1 MKRLSGK
8 DGLLVGFTLFSMF
21 FGAGNLI
28 FPPGI
33 AAQAGTMTWFAV
45 IGLAIS
51 AVGLPVL
58 GIIAV
63 ARAGGM
69 DQLGQRVHPAF
80 AKVFTI
86 VAYLAIG
93 PCLAIPRTA
102 STSFE
107 MAVPPFVGSDAPI
120 WLFQLIYSVVFFGL
134 ALLIA
139 LRPEKLTDRLGKI
152 LCPILV
158 VLIVVTFAAC
168 LLNPLEGYGVPAER
182 WNTPIKAIS
191 AGFLDGYQTMDTIAA
206 LAFGIVIALNI
217 RARGVTEEK
226 AIVSGTVR
234 SGLMAGAMLLV
245 IYSMLAHIGGISGG
259 AVPNPSDGTEALTNI
274 VPLLFGSVGSVILA
288 AIFVIACFNVCVGL
302 ISSCGEY
309 FYGLCPKL
317 SYRGWAILFAV
328 VNMVLA
334 NAGLTQILAFSIPV
348 LNIIYPVAI
357 VLILLSFAH
366 SWLQHTPMVY
376 PAAILCTGVVSVL
389 LEIQRLTG
397 TEFLSFLPFSDLG
410 LGWVLPAVIGAVVGV
425 FLPGRKK
432 AN

>member
-45 IGLAIS
+45 IGLAVS

-58 GIIAV
+58 GVVAV
-63 ARAGGM
+63 ARSGGM

-107 MAVPPFVGSDAPI
+107 MAVPPFVSADAPI
-120 WLFQLIYSVVFFGL
+120 WLFQLVYSVVFFAL
-134 ALLIA
+134 ALLVA

-152 LCPILV
+152 MCPILV
-158 VLIVVTFAAC
+158 VLIVVTFATC
-168 LLNPLEGYGVPAER
+168 LLNPLEGYGPPAER
-182 WNTPIKAIS
+182 WDTPIKAIA

-206 LAFGIVIALNI
+206 LAFGIIIALNI
-217 RARGVTEEK
+217 RSRGVTEDG
-226 AIVSGTVR
+226 AVVGGTVR
-234 SGLMAGAMLLV
+234 AGLIAGGMLLV

-259 AVPNPSDGTEALTNI
+259 AVPNPADGTQALTNL
-274 VPLLFGSVGSVILA
+274 VPLLFGPAGSVLLA

-302 ISSCGEY
+302 ISSCGEF
-309 FYGLCPKL
+309 FYGLCPRL
-317 SYRGWAILFAV
+317 SYRGWAVLFAV
-328 VNMVLA
+328 VSMVLA
-334 NAGLTQILAFSIPV
+334 NAGLSQILTFSIPV

-366 SWLQHTPMVY
+366 RWLKYVPRVY
-376 PAAILCTGVVSVL
+376 PAAILCTGAASVL
-389 LEIQRLTG
+389 LEVQRLTG
-397 TEFLSFLPFSDLG
+397 TAFLSFLPFSQLG
-410 LGWVLPAVIGAVVGV
+410 LGWVTPALAGVIAGLIWSA
-425 FLPGRKK
+425 FSPRR
-432 AN
+432 

>member
-182 WNTPIKAIS
+182 WDTPIKAIS

-328 VNMVLA
+328 VSMVLA

>member
-158 VLIVVTFAAC
+158 VLIVVTVAAC
-168 LLNPLEGYGVPAER
+168 LLNPLEGYCVPAER
-182 WNTPIKAIS
+182 GNTPIKAIS

-328 VNMVLA
+328 VSMVLA

>member
-234 SGLMAGAMLLV
+234 SGLMAGAILLV

-309 FYGLCPKL
+309 FYSICPKL
-317 SYRGWAILFAV
+317 SYKGWAVLFAV
-328 VNMVLA
+328 VSMVIS
-334 NAGLTQILAFSIPV
+334 NAGLAQIISVSAPV
-348 LNIIYPVAI
+348 LGILYPMAI
-357 VLILLSFAH
+357 VLIALSFFH
-366 SWLQHTPMVY
+366 RWLAGKRWVY
-376 PAAILCTGVVSVL
+376 PLGVLFAGVFSVL
-389 LEIQRLTG
+389 DALKGLIPG
-397 TEFLSFLPFSDLG
+397 LSDVLKAMPLASVS
-410 LGWVLPAVIGAVVGV
+410 LGWVLPAAVGIVLGLI
-425 FLPGRKK
+425 LPSKQK
-432 AN
+432 

>member
-1 MKRLSGK
+1 MKRLCGK

-45 IGLAIS
+45 LGLAIS

-58 GIIAV
+58 GVVAV

-69 DQLGQRVHPAF
+69 DQLGLRVHPAF
-80 AKVFTI
+80 AKVFTV

-107 MAVPPFVGSDAPI
+107 MAVPPFVSADAPI
-120 WLFQLIYSVVFFGL
+120 WLFQLLYSVVFFAL
-134 ALLIA
+134 ALLVA

-152 LCPILV
+152 MCPILV
-158 VLIVVTFAAC
+158 LLIVITFAAC
-168 LLNPLEGYGVPAER
+168 LLNPLQGYGPPSER
-182 WNTPIKAIS
+182 WDTPIKAIS

-206 LAFGIVIALNI
+206 LAFGIIIALNI
-217 RARGVTEEK
+217 RARGVTEDK
-226 AIVSGTVR
+226 AVVGGTVR
-234 SGLMAGAMLLV
+234 AGLIAGGMLLV

-259 AVPNPSDGTEALTNI
+259 AVPNPSDGTQALTNI
-274 VPLLFGSVGSVILA
+274 IPLLFGPAGSILLA

-302 ISSCGEY
+302 ISSCGEF

-317 SYRGWAILFAV
+317 SYRGWAVLFAV
-328 VNMVLA
+328 VSMVLA
-334 NAGLTQILAFSIPV
+334 NAGLTQILTFSIPV

-366 SWLQHTPMVY
+366 SWLQYAPAVY
-376 PAAILCTGVVSVL
+376 PAAILCTGVASVL
-389 LEIQRLTG
+389 LEIERLTNAA
-397 TEFLSFLPFSDLG
+397 FLSFLPLSDLG
-410 LGWVLPAVIGAVVGV
+410 LGWVTPALAGAVVGLLWSA
-425 FLPGRKK
+425 FSPKR
-432 AN
+432 